1 MPKSFVNAAKF
12 VASGVACDN
21 ESHGL
26 IIHVMEN
33 YLAFKFTSV
42 KANDASMEKDQKM
55 LV

>member
-1 MPKSFVNAAKF
+1 MPNPFPNAAKF

-33 YLAFKFTSV
+33 YLAFTFNSV
-42 KANDASMEKDQKM
+42 RANDASMEKDQKV

>member
-1 MPKSFVNAAKF
+1 MPNPFLNAGKF

-42 KANDASMEKDQKM
+42 KANDASMEKARKM

>member
-1 MPKSFVNAAKF
+1 MPNPFLNADEF

-26 IIHVMEN
+26 IIHVIEN

-42 KANDASMEKDQKM
+42 KANDASVEKDQKIP
-55 LV
+55 V